1 MNTVFDLN
9 DLKVIEPVSYEANK
23 EKLLALI
30 AAISPDTVL
39 YESSDEM
46 VLLEAFAYEMTYA
59 DVRFNTRM
67 KAALPSYA
75 KGSSLDDACLEFYG
89 TTRLEGED
97 DVRFFERSQE
107 SLQQSVTT
115 GSDDSYIYHTK
126 NVDPRITHVFPYRSG
141 DGETTIVWYAQNE
154 DDAEELAAIQE
165 AIEAKL
171 FDTKRRTLCATSQTV
186 VRAEVVYFDI
196 ELTLYISSVFQQN
209 TLVADVTRVLRDFY
223 GFYPISK
230 EVNLSKIT
238 SLAHLNG
245 VEKVEVTTPAAN
257 VVVGKEQLGVCRNIT
272 INVEEIQDV

>member
-1 MNTVFDLN
+1 MSTEFYLD
-9 DLKVIEPVSYEANK
+9 DLKVIEPVSYETNK
-23 EKLLALI
+23 QKLLDLI
-30 AAISPDTVL
+30 SAISPDVVL

-46 VLLEAFAYEMTYA
+46 VMLEAFAQEMTYA
-59 DVRFNTRM
+59 DVRFNARM

-75 KGSSLDDACLEFYG
+75 KGASLDDACLEFYG
-89 TTRLEGED
+89 THRLEGED

-154 DDAEELAAIQE
+154 EDVDQLQIIQQ

-171 FDTKRRTLCATSQTV
+171 FDIKRRTLCATSQTV

-209 TLVADVTRVLRDFY
+209 TLVPDATAVLRDFY

-230 EVNLSKIT
+230 EINLSKIT
-238 SLAHLNG
+238 SLVHLNG

-257 VVVGKEQLGVCRNIT
+257 VVVGKEQIGVYRNIT
-272 INVEEIQDV
+272 INVGEIQDV